1 MEWGS
6 GAMGAVSTVER
17 AVISNDS
24 CSRWRL
30 RMCFALPKL
39 STSPFREAPGI
50 VDTSKLM
57 SCWPKW
63 PPGFRQ
69 SDITLCRTGDA

>member
-1 MEWGS
+1 
-6 GAMGAVSTVER
+6 
-17 AVISNDS
+17 
-24 CSRWRL
+24 
-30 RMCFALPKL
+30 MCFALPKL
-39 STSPFREAPGI
+39 STSPFREAPGS